1 MSTYHQIFYSNSTK
15 MEEIENITIDIVVSS
30 PPYPIIQIWDSM
42 FSNFNMDIEKALETD
57 DGDKA
62 FELMHQELD
71 HVWDEVFRVLKPG
84 GIACINIGD
93 ALRTFNNNFKLYS
106 NHTRILKKLLNLGF
120 NVLPSII
127 WRKPTNAPNKFMGSG
142 MLPPGAYV
150 TLEHEYI
157 LILRKN
163 GLRKFN
169 HTKEKELRRESAYFW
184 EERNLWFSD
193 IWTGL
198 KGISQ
203 TMERNNPDLRDRS
216 AAYPFELAFRLINMF
231 SVKGDVVLDPFLG
244 TGTTT
249 IAAMA
254 AGRNSIGIEI
264 NSNFQEIIESR
275 IKEIASIS
283 KRQIDQRI
291 DTHISFVAKRT
302 NENKEMKYLNEYYKF
317 PVTTKQEVNLIFN
330 EVNSFNEIAENQFEV
345 TYKDK
350 SPE

>member
-1 MSTYHQIFYSNSTK
+1 
-15 MEEIENITIDIVVSS
+15 
-30 PPYPIIQIWDSM
+30 
-42 FSNFNMDIEKALETD
+42 
-57 DGDKA
+57 
-62 FELMHQELD
+62 
-71 HVWDEVFRVLKPG
+71 
-84 GIACINIGD
+84 
-93 ALRTFNNNFKLYS
+93 
-106 NHTRILKKLLNLGF
+106 
-120 NVLPSII
+120 
-127 WRKPTNAPNKFMGSG
+127 
-142 MLPPGAYV
+142 
-150 TLEHEYI
+150 
-157 LILRKN
+157 
-163 GLRKFN
+163 
-169 HTKEKELRRESAYFW
+169 
-184 EERNLWFSD
+184 
-193 IWTGL
+193 
-198 KGISQ
+198 
-203 TMERNNPDLRDRS
+203 NNPDLRDRS

-330 EVNSFNEIAENQFEV
+330 EVNSFNKIAENQFEV

-350 SPE
+350 SPD

>member
-1 MSTYHQIFYSNSTK
+1 
-15 MEEIENITIDIVVSS
+15 
-30 PPYPIIQIWDSM
+30 
-42 FSNFNMDIEKALETD
+42 
-57 DGDKA
+57 
-62 FELMHQELD
+62 
-71 HVWDEVFRVLKPG
+71 
-84 GIACINIGD
+84 
-93 ALRTFNNNFKLYS
+93 
-106 NHTRILKKLLNLGF
+106 
-120 NVLPSII
+120 
-127 WRKPTNAPNKFMGSG
+127 
-142 MLPPGAYV
+142 
-150 TLEHEYI
+150 
-157 LILRKN
+157 
-163 GLRKFN
+163 
-169 HTKEKELRRESAYFW
+169 
-184 EERNLWFSD
+184 
-193 IWTGL
+193 
-198 KGISQ
+198 
-203 TMERNNPDLRDRS
+203 
-216 AAYPFELAFRLINMF
+216 MF

-330 EVNSFNEIAENQFEV
+330 EVNSFNKIAENQFEV

-350 SPE
+350 SPD